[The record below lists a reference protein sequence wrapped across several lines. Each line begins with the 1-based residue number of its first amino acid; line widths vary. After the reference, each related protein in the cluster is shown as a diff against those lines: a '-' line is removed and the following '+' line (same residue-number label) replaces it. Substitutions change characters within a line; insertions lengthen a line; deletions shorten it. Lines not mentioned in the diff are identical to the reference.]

1 MLCAFLN
8 VLHNLII
15 KLPFRDCIFP
25 VPSVHRSWDVY
36 VGFLFVFLTR
46 LLSSVF
52 SHHQREYAW
61 DMNHTYLQ
69 VMYAWKYA
77 LLLFSILFHAFS
89 YPVRGTDWCDCACNF
104 FLSYICKKYLLD
116 HLLKI
121 ASFILF
127 STAFYWV
134 ATFVIFVS
142 FFWQFFLSWFFHFP
156 QSFGYFF

>member
-1 MLCAFLN
+1 M
-8 VLHNLII
+8 
-15 KLPFRDCIFP
+15 
-25 VPSVHRSWDVY
+25 Y

-89 YPVRGTDWCDCACNF
+89 YPVRGTD
-104 FLSYICKKYLLD
+104 
-116 HLLKI
+116 
-121 ASFILF
+121 
-127 STAFYWV
+127 
-134 ATFVIFVS
+134 
-142 FFWQFFLSWFFHFP
+142 
-156 QSFGYFF
+156 